1 MEREFKWQ
9 IANPA
14 DFDRIAES
22 DAVQPLVQSSGTTE
36 MEAIYYDTFDGQL
49 AKVRGGLRRSGV
61 SGHYLPGHLRCLV
74 VGQVDAFGRFLD
86 HFLYHNVTSRKFS
99 AIFLPSVVSI
109 DSGWNCTPKIGK
121 SLCSTAIISPS
132 SVRAVTFRHSGKPSP
147 EAASE

>member
-49 AKVRGGLRRSGV
+49 AKVRGGLRLRREDGECVVCLKLAPQEDFDGAFKAREEYECYAPDVRSGM
-61 SGHYLPGHLRCLV
+61 L
-74 VGQVDAFGRFLD
+74 
-86 HFLYHNVTSRKFS
+86 N
-99 AIFLPSVVSI
+99 LPSVGAPQEFCDEI
-109 DSGWNCTPKIGK
+109 LK
-121 SLCSTAIISPS
+121 SDLMELGRTIFT
-132 SVRAVTFRHSGKPSP
+132 RRT
-147 EAASE
+147 